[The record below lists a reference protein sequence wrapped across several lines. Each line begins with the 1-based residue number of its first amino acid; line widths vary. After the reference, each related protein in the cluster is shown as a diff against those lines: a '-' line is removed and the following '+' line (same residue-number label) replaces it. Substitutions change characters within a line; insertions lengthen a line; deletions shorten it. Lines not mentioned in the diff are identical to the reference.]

1 MDFAGWIYLVAVS
14 ALICSFCTLL
24 IPDTVFT
31 KHIELMICLAF
42 LLTVLSPVA
51 KAVKKLPSLIKI
63 ESDVIFDEGN
73 EYNEL
78 GSEYIE
84 LKTEEIIK
92 ERIFSLI
99 EEKTGVSAF
108 KLIFEPSFTKGG
120 MLDGARLICKCES
133 PAVYTVLDI
142 KKQQLETYLERL
154 LICEVKIEVE

>member
-1 MDFAGWIYLVAVS
+1 MGFSEWIYLVATS

-24 IPDTVFT
+24 IPDKAYL

-63 ESDVIFDEGN
+63 ESDVIFGDES

-92 ERIFSLI
+92 RQIFSLI
-99 EEKTGVSAF
+99 AEKTGVSAF
-108 KLIFEPSFTKGG
+108 LLEFEPSFTSGG
-120 MLDGARLICKCES
+120 LLDGAKLVCKCES